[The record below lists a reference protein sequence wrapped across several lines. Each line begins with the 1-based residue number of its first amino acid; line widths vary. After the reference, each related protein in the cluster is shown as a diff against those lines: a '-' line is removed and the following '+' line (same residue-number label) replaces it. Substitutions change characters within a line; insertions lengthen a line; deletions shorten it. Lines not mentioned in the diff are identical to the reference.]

1 MEDSTYHLLAYE
13 SKISDLV
20 NEVTSLK
27 VSTKKQQ
34 QRIEEL
40 ESLLKSNNIPLP
52 EERKYMCEHGAEIQQ
67 ELEDENEK
75 ELYSQAVHLKWSEP
89 GLDGLK
95 TLITE
100 MNSMTYPN
108 LEVLD
113 LSGRNDC
120 FLPFRHAHGR

>member
-1 MEDSTYHLLAYE
+1 MEDSTYQLLAYE

-40 ESLLKSNNIPLP
+40 ESLLKSNDIPLP

-95 TLITE
+95 ALITE